1 MVSVTS
7 HASVAVAV
15 PVLAGKV
22 LDAQDIVTLGGQVI
36 AGESV
41 SCMIINC
48 VHELEFPQ
56 SSMAV
61 NVLVMTICGQSVPF
75 TTSEKPIVGVASQL
89 SVAVALPVT
98 AVVVVELH

>member
-1 MVSVTS
+1 MSVAS

-22 LDAQDIVTLGGQVI
+22 LAAQDIVTLGGQVI
-36 AGESV
+36 DGEPV
-41 SCMIINC
+41 SCIVINC

-56 SSMAV
+56 SSIAV
-61 NVLVMTICGQSVPF
+61 NVLVMTICGQSVPL

-89 SVAVALPVT
+89 SVAVAFPVT